1 MGRPP
6 AFDLDQVANAGLR
19 LVQRDGWAAV
29 SVRSLADE
37 LGVTPMALY
46 RVAADAD
53 GLRRLVADA
62 AAPAVDPAR
71 PSGGETLVDVL
82 RVWAVDAY
90 RHLAGYPGLAAY
102 AVMQWTELPAWLD
115 IVEHLLTAAADDGL
129 DGPAAVATVNAVFAY
144 VLVRAQLRDAA
155 RTAPR
160 RALGPL
166 ADDPDRYPHV
176 RATKREFAT
185 RQTERHFAFG
195 LSALLAGVQT
205 PGGSLDVD
213 R

>member
-1 MGRPP
+1 MGRLP
-6 AFDLDQVANAGLR
+6 AFDLDQVAAAGLR
-19 LVQRDGWAAV
+19 LVRREGWAAV
-29 SVRSLADE
+29 SVRALADE

-53 GLRRLVADA
+53 GLRDLVADA
-62 AAPAVDPAR
+62 AAPPVDR
-71 PSGGETLVDVL
+71 GSGEPLVDVL
-82 RVWAVDAY
+82 RAWAVAAY
-90 RHLAGYPGLAAY
+90 GHLAEYPGLAAY
-102 AVMQWTELPAWLD
+102 VIVQWTELPAWLD
-115 IVEHLLTAAADDGL
+115 VVEQLLGAADDDGL

-155 RTAPR
+155 RVAPR

-176 RATKREFAT
+176 RATRGEFAT

-195 LSALLAGVQT
+195 LRALLAGVQNA
-205 PGGSLDVD
+205 GGSFGAD